1 MSKLV
6 SVGKILNFH
15 GIKGEVKV
23 GFTSGKENFIS
34 SLKKVFVFK
43 NNEKLTLDVVS
54 VRFHKNFAIIKFKQ
68 VNSIDDVVNIK
79 GLLVHVFEDALKSS
93 FEDDEFLI
101 NDLIGLSV
109 FDEFDNLIG
118 KVADI
123 GDNQSSNLLEI
134 QKTNGLKFL
143 VPFVKEW
150 VPVVD
155 LTNNKIVIKFKDG
168 IDTTV
173 ENIGDKD
180 EV

>member
-23 GFTSGKENFIS
+23 GFSSGKEDFIA

-43 NNEKLTLDVVS
+43 SNEKLCLDVIS

-68 VNSIDDVVNIK
+68 VNSIDDVMEIK
-79 GLLVHVFEDALKSS
+79 GLLIHVYENTLKSS
-93 FEDDEFLI
+93 FDEDEFLI
-101 NDLIGLSV
+101 KDLVDINV
-109 FDEFDNLIG
+109 FDEVGNLVG
-118 KVADI
+118 KVVDI
-123 GDNQSSNLLEI
+123 GDNQVSNLLEI

-143 VPFVKEW
+143 IPFVKEW

-155 LTNNKIVIKFKDG
+155 LDNGRIVIKFKDG
-168 IDTTV
+168 IDTTID
-173 ENIGDKD
+173 NIGDKN